1 MHDDQYPQSP
11 GPWILLYEIIFV
23 LMAITVTL
31 DRYNTRVDEFG
42 LSIDRILLAVL
53 IFSFP
58 VYVMCRKSSFGSAQ
72 ILAGLGILS
81 VFTSA
86 WTGQGWNSAAL
97 EFGPSLIQCYILFA
111 IGACV
116 FKENPRAIRIFHWI
130 ALSWAI
136 IFLLFAAHAL
146 YWTYIKGIANYPYP
160 FIGYIAD
167 YDPHKA
173 AMMYG
178 QRLFM
183 PFASAPH
190 LGMATGAV
198 ALFFLGMFMNGRKI
212 IPIPVII
219 AMTSICILTLSRGP
233 VLALLASF
241 FVLLTFGRFYGVI
254 RVDKRLLFLTL
265 GLLVLA
271 MGIYI
276 FYSYQVDVAGHSH
289 MTRLVEHLDTLQYGR
304 HIYLRLEAVDM
315 FMEGNLIEK
324 IGGQGLGWFQET
336 RPGAYSFASY
346 LTLLAETGVFGF
358 LVLAV
363 AAILPVWRGW
373 RTARKTKNAQP
384 WYFYAFCLAIF
395 VFTTHWFYELKTVRV
410 TWLVHAFVFG
420 ITATKPYLPEDLE
433 DDEEDEEAYYD

>member
-1 MHDDQYPQSP
+1 MHDDQHPHSP

-23 LMAITVTL
+23 LMAVTATL
-31 DRYNTRVDEFG
+31 DRYNTRVSGFG

-53 IFSFP
+53 LFFFP
-58 VYVMCRKSSFGSAQ
+58 VYFMSRKSSFGSAQ
-72 ILAGLGILS
+72 ILAALGILS

-86 WTGQGWNSAAL
+86 WTGQGWNEAAL

-130 ALSWAI
+130 ALAWAV
-136 IFLLFAAHAL
+136 IFVLFAVYAL
-146 YWTYIKGIANYPYP
+146 YWTYLKGIANYPYP

-173 AMMYG
+173 SMMYG

-198 ALFFLGMFMNGRKI
+198 ALFFVARFMSDRKI
-212 IPIPVII
+212 ITIPITI
-219 AMTSICILTLSRGP
+219 AMASICILTLSRGP
-233 VLALLASF
+233 VLALLTTF
-241 FVLLTFGRFYGVI
+241 FILLAFGRVYGII
-254 RVDKRLLFLTL
+254 RIDKRLLFLTL
-265 GLLVLA
+265 GLLVLT
-271 MGIYI
+271 MGIYV
-276 FYSYQVDVAGHSH
+276 FYSYQIDVAGRSH
-289 MTRLVEHLDTLQYGR
+289 MTRLVEHLDTLHYGR
-304 HIYLRLEAVDM
+304 HISLRLEAIDM

-324 IGGQGLGWFQET
+324 IGGQGLGWFRET

-346 LTLLAETGVFGF
+346 LTLLAETGIFGF
-358 LVLAV
+358 LIFTIAAVLP
-363 AAILPVWRGW
+363 IWRGW
-373 RTARKTKNAQP
+373 RTARKAQDSQP

-395 VFTTHWFYELKTVRV
+395 VFSTHWFYELKTVRV
-410 TWLVHAFVFG
+410 TWIVHAFVFG
-420 ITATKPYLPEDLE
+420 ITATKLYLPEDLKG
-433 DDEEDEEAYYD
+433 DNRDEKRFL